1 MNSEKLVWSGS
12 VQYLHRRRG
21 KGKGCWDRPEF
32 VTNSS
37 EESESR
43 HLSEE
48 IPEPDP
54 SEWKGR
60 VQKIHDDP
68 SEIDV
73 GDDDEVELSEE
84 LQFLQ
89 VFVGLAID

>member
-1 MNSEKLVWSGS
+1 VALFNIFIVAEVKERVVG
-12 VQYLHRRRG
+12 
-21 KGKGCWDRPEF
+21 DRPEF